1 MSVLFTATDLFRRRR
16 LLVPADCRRRV

>member
-1 MSVLFTATDLFRRRR
+1 MLVLFTATDLFRRRR